1 MLQIP
6 MEQVDTGTTI
16 ECDRAHSCLSGE
28 QECMCEVEQ
37 LLDDSIL
44 SVKPPPGLKC
54 IHKMRYQ
61 EAFLCTCPVRKEIYK
76 RYRI

>member
-6 MEQVDTGTTI
+6 TEQSDTRTGAQ
-16 ECDRAHSCLSGE
+16 CNRAHSCLSGE
-28 QECMCEVEQ
+28 QGCLCDVEQ

-44 SVKPPPGLKC
+44 SVKPRPQTKC
-54 IHKMRYQ
+54 THKMRYR

-76 RYRI
+76 RYKI